1 MAELSISL
9 SVLQITNEKHNKFDK
24 RTGMSFFFSFLCSFL
39 GRIESI
45 INCFRDFLTIS
56 NYFKAIGNGFKT
68 VWKGVDH
75 TPYSPSSDG
84 PALSAQLNNEKP
96 TTEGRT
102 VRTPNGKQQIGRI
115 GGHGFYIDS
124 TCQIDFFA

>member
-1 MAELSISL
+1 MAGCTSC
-9 SVLQITNEKHNKFDK
+9 QFD
-24 RTGMSFFFSFLCSFL
+24 
-39 GRIESI
+39 
-45 INCFRDFLTIS
+45 
-56 NYFKAIGNGFKT
+56 YFKAIGNGFKT

-124 TCQIDFFA
+124 TSVKSTFLLEIEAALD